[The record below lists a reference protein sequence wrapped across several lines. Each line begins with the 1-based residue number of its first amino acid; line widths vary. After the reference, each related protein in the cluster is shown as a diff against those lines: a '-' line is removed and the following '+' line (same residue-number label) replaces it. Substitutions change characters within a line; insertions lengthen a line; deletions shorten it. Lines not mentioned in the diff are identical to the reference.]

1 MNQNL
6 ITVLVRFLMRFGVF
20 ILVTTP
26 LTSLHAQNS
35 ANAQDQSVQEQLD
48 ALRREIADLRRNN
61 ANRATPATE
70 QQGTGQNI
78 GGTTTREN
86 LLSGDRRN
94 MRTPRDDQ
102 QGAAIQDERADLD
115 PDARLSIVERKQEVA
130 EEEAAKKAA
139 TAPNISFT
147 EKGLVFKSA
156 DGNHALRMGGTLQL
170 DGRQYLGSEND
181 ANNQFLV
188 RRARVYASGTLWK
201 YIDFRFMPDFGTLD
215 AQNTRNTAIIC
226 DAWLAFN
233 AQKEVQVQLGKF
245 KPPIGLEM
253 LQSDQ
258 NTVFMERGPVGQL
271 QPNRQLGFMPNGL
284 LFDDTLNWAVG
295 VFASAPNNYTQTT
308 DTQDGYGIAA
318 RLFARPF
325 VNDADELSGL
335 GFGVA
340 GTYANA
346 DDYAPGST
354 AISNGLNS
362 FASDPGVTFFSW
374 NNNVQRNGALYRIN
388 PQAFYYYGPWGIQAE
403 YIVQSQGL
411 TFNSGNA
418 TQQREIRDTSW
429 AWQATLSYNIT
440 GEDNSFDSLVP
451 KNNFDF
457 FQTDDPD
464 AVGLWQVAFR
474 ADQLQ
479 LDSDLFNSPTPGGSN
494 TFVNSGNA
502 STNARGY
509 SSYGLALNWYLNP
522 NIRAYFNVIYTP
534 WYYSSNFNS
543 SAGGST
549 GGSGNN
555 SPGQGNSISNDEIAF
570 TARLQLFF

>member
-1 MNQNL
+1 M
-6 ITVLVRFLMRFGVF
+6 
-20 ILVTTP
+20 
-26 LTSLHAQNS
+26 
-35 ANAQDQSVQEQLD
+35 
-48 ALRREIADLRRNN
+48 
-61 ANRATPATE
+61 
-70 QQGTGQNI
+70 
-78 GGTTTREN
+78 
-86 LLSGDRRN
+86 
-94 MRTPRDDQ
+94 
-102 QGAAIQDERADLD
+102 
-115 PDARLSIVERKQEVA
+115 
-130 EEEAAKKAA
+130 
-139 TAPNISFT
+139 
-147 EKGLVFKSA
+147 
-156 DGNHALRMGGTLQL
+156 
-170 DGRQYLGSEND
+170 
-181 ANNQFLV
+181 
-188 RRARVYASGTLWK
+188 
-201 YIDFRFMPDFGTLD
+201 
-215 AQNTRNTAIIC
+215 
-226 DAWLAFN
+226 
-233 AQKEVQVQLGKF
+233 
-245 KPPIGLEM
+245 
-253 LQSDQ
+253 
-258 NTVFMERGPVGQL
+258 
-271 QPNRQLGFMPNGL
+271 
-284 LFDDTLNWAVG
+284 
-295 VFASAPNNYTQTT
+295 
-308 DTQDGYGIAA
+308 
-318 RLFARPF
+318 
-325 VNDADELSGL
+325 
-335 GFGVA
+335 A

>member
-6 ITVLVRFLMRFGVF
+6 ITLLVRFLMRFGVF

-26 LTSLHAQNS
+26 LTFIHAQNS

-48 ALRREIADLRRNN
+48 ALRREIADLKRN
-61 ANRATPATE
+61 ANRATPTTE

-78 GGTTTREN
+78 GGTTTKES
-86 LLSGDRRN
+86 LLGGDRRN
-94 MRTPRDDQ
+94 MRTPQDDR
-102 QGAAIQDERADLD
+102 QGAAIQDERLAMDADG
-115 PDARLSIVERKQEVA
+115 RLSIVERKQEVA

-139 TAPNISFT
+139 TAPNLSFN
-147 EKGLVFKSA
+147 EKGFVVKSA
-156 DGNHALRMGGTLQL
+156 DGNHALRLGGTLQL
-170 DGRQYLGSEND
+170 DGRQYLGQEND
-181 ANNQFLV
+181 ANNQFLI

-226 DAWLAFN
+226 DAWLNFN
-233 AQKEVQVQLGKF
+233 AQKEIQIQLGKF

-346 DDYAPGST
+346 DDYAPGSS

-362 FASDPGVTFFSW
+362 FSSDPGVTCFTW
-374 NNNVQRNGALYRIN
+374 NSAAQRNGAIYRIN

-403 YIVQSQGL
+403 YIVQSQGVTL
-411 TFNSGNA
+411 NTGSA
-418 TQQREIRDTSW
+418 TQQRQIRDTSW

-457 FQTDDPD
+457 FQSEDPD
-464 AVGLWQVAFR
+464 AVGLWQIAFR

-479 LDSDLFNSPTPGGSN
+479 LDSDLFRQPTPGSSN
-494 TFVNSGNA
+494 TFASGNA
-502 STNARGY
+502 ASNVRGFNSY
-509 SSYGLALNWYLNP
+509 SLGLNWYLNP
-522 NIRAYFNVIYTP
+522 NIRAYFNAIYTP
-534 WYYSSNFNS
+534 WYYSSNFSS
-543 SAGGST
+543 SAD
-549 GGSGNN
+549 GSGVG

>member
-1 MNQNL
+1 MNQNI

-26 LTSLHAQNS
+26 LTSIHAQNS
-35 ANAQDQSVQEQLD
+35 ASAQDQSIQEQLD
-48 ALRREIADLRRNN
+48 ALRREVADLRRNN
-61 ANRATPATE
+61 ANRATPTTE

-86 LLSGDRRN
+86 LLGGDRRN

-102 QGAAIQDERADLD
+102 QGAAIQDERSNVDA
-115 PDARLSIVERKQEVA
+115 DARLSIVERKQEVA

-139 TAPNISFT
+139 TTPNISFT
-147 EKGLVFKSA
+147 DRGLVFKSA

-170 DGRQYLGSEND
+170 DGRQYLGQEND

-201 YIDFRFMPDFGTLD
+201 YIDFRFMPDFGTVD
-215 AQNTRNTAIIC
+215 AQNSQNTAIIC

-233 AQKEVQVQLGKF
+233 AQKEIQVQVGKF

-295 VFASAPNNYTQTT
+295 VFASAPNNYTQTV
-308 DTQDGYGIAA
+308 DTRDGYGIAA

-325 VNDADELSGL
+325 VNDADELAGL

-346 DDYAPGST
+346 DDYSANTGTS
-354 AISNGLNS
+354 AINNGLNS
-362 FASDPGVTFFSW
+362 YASDPGVTFFSW
-374 NNNVQRNGALYRIN
+374 NSNVQRNGAIYRIN

-418 TQQREIRDTSW
+418 TQQRQIRDTSW

-440 GEDNSFDSLVP
+440 GEDNSFDSLIP

-474 ADQLQ
+474 ADQIQ
-479 LDSDLFNSPTPGGSN
+479 LDSDLFNQPNSTN
-494 TFVNSGNA
+494 TFVGSTGGVSGA
-502 STNARGY
+502 AGNARGFN
-509 SSYGLALNWYLNP
+509 SYGLALNWYLNP

-534 WYYSSNFNS
+534 WYYASSPTR
-543 SAGGST
+543 GGI
-549 GGSGNN
+549 GV
-555 SPGQGNSISNDEIAF
+555 PGQGNSISNDEMAF
-570 TARLQLFF
+570 TARIQLFY

>member
-26 LTSLHAQNS
+26 LTSIHAQNS
-35 ANAQDQSVQEQLD
+35 ASAQDQSVQEQLD

-61 ANRATPATE
+61 ANRATPTTE

-78 GGTTTREN
+78 GGTTTKES
-86 LLSGDRRN
+86 LLGGDRRN
-94 MRTPRDDQ
+94 MRTPQDDR
-102 QGAAIQDERADLD
+102 QGAAIQDERLAMDADG
-115 PDARLSIVERKQEVA
+115 RLSIVERKQEVA

-139 TAPNISFT
+139 TAPNLSFN
-147 EKGLVFKSA
+147 EKGFVVKSA
-156 DGNHALRMGGTLQL
+156 DGNHALRLGGTLQL
-170 DGRQYLGSEND
+170 DGRQYLGQEND
-181 ANNQFLV
+181 ANNQFLI

-226 DAWLAFN
+226 DAWLNFN
-233 AQKEVQVQLGKF
+233 AQKEIQIQLGKF

-346 DDYAPGST
+346 DDYAPGSS

-362 FASDPGVTFFSW
+362 FSSDPGVTCFTW
-374 NNNVQRNGALYRIN
+374 NSAAQRNGAIYRIN

-403 YIVQSQGL
+403 YIVQSQGVTL
-411 TFNSGNA
+411 NTGSA
-418 TQQREIRDTSW
+418 TQQRQIRDTSW

-457 FQTDDPD
+457 FQSEDPD
-464 AVGLWQVAFR
+464 AVGLWQIAFR

-479 LDSDLFNSPTPGGSN
+479 LDSDLFRQPTPGSSN
-494 TFVNSGNA
+494 TFASGNA
-502 STNARGY
+502 ASNVRGFNSY
-509 SSYGLALNWYLNP
+509 SLGLNWYLNP
-522 NIRAYFNVIYTP
+522 NIRAYFNAIYTP
-534 WYYSSNFNS
+534 WYYSSNFSS
-543 SAGGST
+543 SAN
-549 GGSGNN
+549 GSGVG